1 MKSLDLRAPGLR
13 GRGSHDLRAGL
24 PKGYAFVTTNGGLS
38 RVTTTS
44 GGRTAFVIA
53 RVS

>member
-1 MKSLDLRAPGLR
+1 MKTLDLRAPGLR
-13 GRGSHDLRAGL
+13 GRAGLDLRAGL
-24 PKGYAFVTTNGGLS
+24 PKGFAFVTNGGF
-38 RVTTTS
+38 RVTTIS